1 MSLEDYDCMC
11 LCLLLP
17 RVRGFVPMSGFVC
30 RGCIMHGHCTWISLG
45 DLGAEP
51 VPVLAPFYVS
61 VPLTEKR
68 DGKKKLI

>member
-1 MSLEDYDCMC
+1 
-11 LCLLLP
+11 
-17 RVRGFVPMSGFVC
+17 MSGFVC

-45 DLGAEP
+45 DSGAEP
-51 VPVLAPFYVS
+51 VPVLVPFYVS